1 MEQDFTKGLSVCIGN
16 YGYYNDRRA
25 ASRKF
30 ELLGTGEESMP
41 DRPFPVDLGNL
52 ECAVLPGTPC
62 QNRIVF
68 AGVSAKTGEI
78 EAT

>member
-1 MEQDFTKGLSVCIGN
+1 MHRETSET
-16 YGYYNDRRA
+16 A
-25 ASRKF
+25 ATVAPHPGSSSC
-30 ELLGTGEESMP
+30 LGIGEESMP

-68 AGVSAKTGEI
+68 AGVSAKTSEV